1 MGGAFSS
8 PKQDIV
14 EEDRTTD
21 KLKFVE
27 VGTESAKA
35 AASNL
40 NKEDASLAVVPA
52 NKLVA
57 VKAAENA
64 ATTIAAPAVAVK
76 AEIPE
81 KITPEAIGNVTLTTC
96 LLNIF
101 SRFVYGNDHLFLLHI
116 SKTFGKII
124 PLEVLR
130 TLSDSVKKEGI
141 SVIKKDKE
149 TYDLN
154 EGTKKFELEPYK
166 SPDGDLHLNWLP
178 WIQQIN
184 IAIGEERIS
193 PSDNNCQSKFEN
205 AKPNDELVFTSIA
218 TSNYGEIYVF
228 GFRSAPNLVF
238 VVFRGTYSAKS
249 ALSYTQLS
257 SIFPIFIGQEGDIK
271 EKYLFGMFKLVS
283 DIIHVLMDAII
294 FVGNKI
300 NPNANNIDN
309 KISVL
314 TSGHSL
320 GGGLSTIFAY
330 LYVVHIKSKNVYKT
344 SPYDILNKDIGCTSF
359 GSPRVFDTNLSN
371 LFCCLTTDAKNTP
384 TDYCTDLIEP
394 ISDAHANSNINIE
407 GRITYNRV
415 VSYND
420 GVPSL
425 PPNKAGFTY
434 AHPCSYTQTEGFRS
448 ATNTDCFVQVTNSVS
463 TRCARTGRLAMT
475 IDITKP
481 LDCVNTKEARD
492 KTKQF
497 SPNLGKNPAGSHL
510 QYLGLLYAGGADFT
524 KLNSEIKRAQVSK
537 LTGMNM
543 GDTVCRI
550 IIYPNFFSG
559 NDKNTED
566 LSNASVVFYNLKL
579 KQTINDK
586 LIEKAG
592 EEGEGKKKEGKKEE
606 EVGKILAE
614 DTKDTYLE
622 FLEIVKQSKS
632 IDINQKAPSSSW
644 AEYGLTVVNDK
655 GTDSSMESDVTGGGS
670 RRIQKR
676 RKNKS
681 IRRRQNKSK
690 RRNKRI
696 SKRHNK
702 TRK

>member
-1 MGGAFSS
+1 MGSAFSS

-14 EEDRTTD
+14 TQTVDENTGDTT
-21 KLKFVE
+21 FVP
-27 VGTESAKA
+27 VKTEPAT
-35 AASNL
+35 AAS
-40 NKEDASLAVVPA
+40 KIATPAVATPA
-52 NKLVA
+52 VA
-57 VKAAENA
+57 
-64 ATTIAAPAVAVK
+64 TPAVAVK
-76 AEIPE
+76 AAPE
-81 KITPEAIGNVTLTTC
+81 EITPQQVGNVTLTTC

-124 PLEVLR
+124 PLDVLT
-130 TLSDSVKKEGI
+130 TLSNSVKTKGI

-178 WIQQIN
+178 WIQKIN
-184 IAIGEERIS
+184 IAIGEERINS
-193 PSDNNCQSKFEN
+193 SDNNCQFKFEN
-205 AKPNDELVFTSIA
+205 AKENPDLVFTSIA

-294 FVGNKI
+294 FVGDKI
-300 NPNANNIDN
+300 NPTANSTDN

-371 LFCCLTTDAKNTP
+371 LFCCLTTDAKNSP
-384 TDYCTDLIEP
+384 TDYCTDLIKK
-394 ISDAHANSNINIE
+394 ISDAHNNSDINIE

-434 AHPCSYTQTEGFRS
+434 AHPCSYKQTENFRS
-448 ATNTDCFVQVTNSVS
+448 ATNTDCFVQVTNSS
-463 TRCARTGRLAMT
+463 SIRCGGPTSRLAMT
-475 IDITKP
+475 IDIKKP

-510 QYLGLLYAGGADFT
+510 QYLGLLYAGGADFK

-537 LTGMNM
+537 FTGMNM

-550 IIYPNFFSG
+550 IIYPNFFSS
-559 NDKNTED
+559 NDPD
-566 LSNASVVFYNLKL
+566 LLNASVVFYNLKL

-592 EEGEGKKKEGKKEE
+592 EEEAGKKEEGKKEE
-606 EVGKILAE
+606 EVEKLLAE
-614 DTKDTYLE
+614 DNKDTYEYFKKL
-622 FLEIVKQSKS
+622 IIQSQP
-632 IDINQKAPSSSW
+632 IDILQHAPSSSW
-644 AEYGLTVVNDK
+644 TDVGLKVVNDENAIE
-655 GTDSSMESDVTGGGS
+655 TSMVKDIGKDMELGVAVTGGS
-670 RRIQKR
+670 RRVQKR
-676 RKNKS
+676 SKQNKTNRRKG
-681 IRRRQNKSK
+681 RRQNKSK
-690 RRNKRI
+690 RRNKKI